1 MERRIMMEMNKY
13 KYSKTIRIWLIIGLV
28 MLIGQVILGG
38 ITRLTGSGLSITRW
52 DVVSGVIPPLSADQW
67 DDAFDLYKQT
77 PQYHKINSNFEMSDF
92 KFIYFWE
99 YFHRLWVRILGFI
112 FLIPFIIFVLKK
124 RIDWYL
130 IKRLGLVVFFTALT
144 ASAGWIMV
152 KSGLVDRPWVDA
164 YKLSLHF
171 ILAVVSIGF
180 MAKTIADVYNY
191 GSKDVIKSKFLNIL
205 IFVTFIQMIFAGL
218 MSGMKAGLYFP
229 TWPDMAGSFIP
240 PVLLEGKNWTL
251 HNLTNY
257 DSYVFAPAL
266 IQFVHRLLAYIIFV
280 MVVVLF
286 AKLRKT
292 LFNLGKTWLNMSA
305 VLVVVQILLG
315 VLTLMKIKTGIPLFY
330 GVAHQLVGIL
340 FILSL
345 LFLKFSIREKSV

>member
-1 MERRIMMEMNKY
+1 MMEMSSY

-52 DVVSGVIPPLSADQW
+52 DVVSGVIPPLNAEQW
-67 DDAFDLYKQT
+67 NDAFDLYKQT
-77 PQYHKINSNFEMSDF
+77 PQYHKINSSFEMSEF

-99 YFHRLWVRILGFI
+99 YFHRLWVRILGFV
-112 FLIPFIIFVLKK
+112 FLIPFVFFVLKK

-130 IKRLGLVVFFTALT
+130 IKRLGFVVFFTALT

-171 ILAVVSIGF
+171 ILAVVSISF
-180 MAKTIADVYNY
+180 MVKAIADVYGYENEKKMS
-191 GSKDVIKSKFLNIL
+191 SKLLNGL
-205 IFVTFIQMIFAGL
+205 IFITFIQMIFAGL

-240 PVLLEGKNWTL
+240 PVLLDGNNWTL

-266 IQFVHRLLAYIIFV
+266 IQFVHRFLAYLILGI
-280 MVVVLF
+280 VVALF
-286 AKLRKT
+286 LKMKTKLKGIA
-292 LFNLGKTWLNMSA
+292 LKWLNLSSI
-305 VLVVVQILLG
+305 LVVVQILLG
-315 VLTLMKIKTGIPLFY
+315 VLTLFNIKTGIPLFY
-330 GVAHQLVGIL
+330 GVSHQLVGIL
-340 FILSL
+340 FFCSL
-345 LFLKFSIREKSV
+345 LFLKFSIRYKAR